1 MEEARKKLR
10 IFLVCVVMAAVL
22 VGIIYY
28 FTDVYDKQMVSD
40 GILVKCICGE
50 I

>member
-22 VGIIYY
+22 VGVIYY
-28 FTDVYDKQMVSD
+28 FTDVYEEPIVID
-40 GILVKCICGE
+40 GILVKCECEE

>member
-28 FTDVYDKQMVSD
+28 FTDIYDSQSVSE
-40 GILVKCICGE
+40 GILVKCNCEE

>member
-22 VGIIYY
+22 VGVIHY
-28 FTDVYDKQMVSD
+28 FTDVYGTS
-40 GILVKCICGE
+40 GISEGTLVRAICE
-50 I
+50 ET